1 MTSNVDRS
9 PRSTCDSF
17 CSILAVYSTFLS
29 SGDTT
34 VIRFR
39 PVKMERNCL
48 PLSFTY
54 SDWISFSITS
64 ARVAGV
70 PIPPECDSSSSNAS
84 LRSLSSTK
92 REACS
97 IAASSV
103 ASVNGFGGFVSPFL
117 IVAVPSGDKTTSRPG
132 SRFEGM
138 TLHYSLFLNFATL
151 LLFRF
156 PFTRLH
162 SYATRKMP
170 ESSSHDS
177 TVNRENIL
185 FKKSKTPRL
194 VPVTRIAWWM
204 EGTELPRNGTCARW
218 VSKKKPWLEIS
229 NHGCSSIRC
238 PRWDSNPHCTDFEAV
253 SSTNW
258 DTGAFAQLNYS
269 NTKK

>member
-1 MTSNVDRS
+1 M
-9 PRSTCDSF
+9 
-17 CSILAVYSTFLS
+17 
-29 SGDTT
+29 
-34 VIRFR
+34 
-39 PVKMERNCL
+39 
-48 PLSFTY
+48 
-54 SDWISFSITS
+54 
-64 ARVAGV
+64 
-70 PIPPECDSSSSNAS
+70 PIPPECDSSSSNAF

-97 IAASSV
+97 IVASSV

-117 IVAVPSGDKTTSRPG
+117 MVAVPSGDKTTSRPG

-138 TLHYSLFLNFATL
+138 TLHYSLFLNCATL

-162 SYATRKMP
+162 SSATRKTP

-204 EGTELPRNGTCARW
+204 EGTEHHITAHAPDGFQRKSRGWKFPTTAVHQSGAPGGTRTHTVQILRLSPLPIGIQGLSHNLIMLTQKNDFAKSLSGRRFAPCAT
-218 VSKKKPWLEIS
+218 L
-229 NHGCSSIRC
+229 
-238 PRWDSNPHCTDFEAV
+238 
-253 SSTNW
+253 
-258 DTGAFAQLNYS
+258 
-269 NTKK
+269 

>member
-1 MTSNVDRS
+1 M
-9 PRSTCDSF
+9 
-17 CSILAVYSTFLS
+17 
-29 SGDTT
+29 
-34 VIRFR
+34 
-39 PVKMERNCL
+39 
-48 PLSFTY
+48 
-54 SDWISFSITS
+54 
-64 ARVAGV
+64 

-97 IAASSV
+97 IAESSV
-103 ASVNGFGGFVSPFL
+103 ASVNDFGGFVSPFL

-138 TLHYSLFLNFATL
+138 TLHYSLFLNCATL

-204 EGTELPRNGTCARW
+204 EGTEPPRNGACARW
-218 VSKKKPWLEIS
+218 VFKEKAAAGNFQPRAVHQSGAPGGTRTHTVQILRLSPLPIGIQGPSHNLTMLTQKMICKVLEQSAFRAILDTLIATCRSLQIGNIS
-229 NHGCSSIRC
+229 TSSENNGKASIQMDGSPPVR
-238 PRWDSNPHCTDFEAV
+238 
-253 SSTNW
+253 
-258 DTGAFAQLNYS
+258 
-269 NTKK
+269 

>member
-64 ARVAGV
+64 ARMAGV

-204 EGTELPRNGTCARW
+204 EGTEPPRNGACARW
-218 VSKKKPWLEIS
+218 VFKEKAAAGNFQPRLFINPVPPVGLEPTLY
-229 NHGCSSIRC
+229 R
-238 PRWDSNPHCTDFEAV
+238 F
-253 SSTNW
+253 
-258 DTGAFAQLNYS
+258 
-269 NTKK
+269 